1 MSDIIVPFPS
11 SSSDIGLAPQH
22 TSNGQ
27 PVTIGYKGKQYKGVT
42 STAAV
47 TIPGTR
53 ITDIS
58 LPILAVRKQSP
69 DSVGIHSKFDGIFGF
84 AYSSLSKH
92 HSPATAMDVLYTSDI
107 IPNNEVSLQL
117 CPYDMISDSFINIGN
132 TDVTAKCG
140 TDGKSVAWV
149 QSPSA
154 DYFSVNIKSILVN
167 GRRVDLPEEF
177 QKTQGENGRALYSV
191 METCFTYM
199 QFPKVVVA
207 ALVDAI
213 VDSNA
218 IAIDI
223 FNFKYRLNNLQIE
236 NLYWKNHLMPEK
248 YFSINWGKLPSLSIV
263 MHAETPVTDDNRNSV
278 VTIRLGPRDYIQ
290 RVDSKNFV
298 FAIKAGPNDKATLGM
313 SFMSRLGLTFD
324 RAHTRIGFGAGC
336 GCEVST
342 SKYPTIL
349 NSDQVLWPLPRV
361 RLPKPTTSG
370 SDGTFIRRRKS
381 KTTRSSSRT

>member
-1 MSDIIVPFPS
+1 MSDIIVPLPS

-22 TSNGQ
+22 TPSGE
-27 PVTIGYKGKQYKGVT
+27 PVTIGYKGKEYKGVT
-42 STAAV
+42 STAVV

-69 DSVGIHSKFDGIFGF
+69 DSVGIHPKFDGIFGL

-92 HSPATAMDVLYTSDI
+92 HSPATAMDVLYTSDV
-107 IPNNEVSLQL
+107 IPSNEIGIQL
-117 CPYDMISDSFINIGN
+117 CPYEMISDSFINIGN

-140 TDGKSVAWV
+140 TNGRSVAWV
-149 QSPSA
+149 QSPSD
-154 DYFSVNIKSILVN
+154 DYFTVNIKSILVN
-167 GRRVDLPEEF
+167 GKRVELPAGF
-177 QKTQGENGRALYSV
+177 QKKVEHGRTLYSV

-207 ALVDAI
+207 A
-213 VDSNA
+213 
-218 IAIDI
+218 
-223 FNFKYRLNNLQIE
+223 LNNLQIE

-263 MHAETPVTDDNRNSV
+263 MHAETPVTDDNYNSV